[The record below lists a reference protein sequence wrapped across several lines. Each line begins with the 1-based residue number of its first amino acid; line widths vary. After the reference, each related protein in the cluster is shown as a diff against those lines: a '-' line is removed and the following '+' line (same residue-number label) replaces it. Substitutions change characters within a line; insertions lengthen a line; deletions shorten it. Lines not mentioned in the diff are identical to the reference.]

1 MGDELIDFFKGYS
14 KRLRMEYGQ
23 AMNLEGFAPDII
35 VSVQER
41 VARSMIDWLQTE
53 A

>member
-1 MGDELIDFFKGYS
+1 MADELVDFFVRYS

-23 AMNLEGFAPDII
+23 AMALEGFAPDVI

-41 VARSMIDWLQTE
+41 VARSTIDWLQTE
-53 A
+53 T